1 MQLPELAIRN
11 HQFTWVMFLLLVLL
25 GVVSFFTMPRSEDP
39 QFDFSAAMIKVVNP
53 GTTPLDMEKLV
64 VDPIE
69 DVLNELDDVRE
80 IKTDIEDGLAV
91 IRIEFL
97 YGTNAEDKYDDVVAA
112 VARIRN
118 DLPASIV
125 ALDID
130 KISPPMSAFCNW
142 RWYQNRLTTAN

>member
-1 MQLPELAIRN
+1 MQLTDLAIRN
-11 HQFTWVMFLLLVLL
+11 QQFNRVTFLLLVLL

-39 QFDFSAAMIKVVNP
+39 QFDLSAAMIKVVNP

-118 DLPASIV
+118 ELPPSIL
-125 ALDID
+125 ALNIL
-130 KISPPMSAFCNW
+130 KIYPHVV
-142 RWYQNRLTTAN
+142 